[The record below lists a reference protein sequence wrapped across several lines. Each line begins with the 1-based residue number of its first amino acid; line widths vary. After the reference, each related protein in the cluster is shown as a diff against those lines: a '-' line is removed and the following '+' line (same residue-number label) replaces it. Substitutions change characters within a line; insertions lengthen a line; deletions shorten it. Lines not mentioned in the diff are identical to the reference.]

1 MKKVIKVEA
10 SNSIILLVAMFG
22 FSLQSK
28 ESLRFQYTMEQGFD
42 TSCGMSVV
50 ATALDRYWGVPTDEV
65 ELIESTLGAKLE
77 DGDYTVSLA
86 DMAVAFESRGVA
98 ARAFKLD
105 WEGLEGLVAKGY
117 APLVVHYAKPEK
129 HFALILGF
137 KDDRVIT
144 VDPARG
150 LESLSREAFEAR
162 YSGAAMALAS
172 KTLAPDA
179 ARLTEAV
186 VIAGSK
192 HARLEESAARTARM
206 SGRSW

>member
-1 MKKVIKVEA
+1 MF
-10 SNSIILLVAMFG
+10 STFIILEIIT
-22 FSLQSK
+22 K
-28 ESLRFQYTMEQGFD
+28 ESLRFQYTMEQGYD

-65 ELIESTLGAKLE
+65 ELIESALGAKLE

-105 WEGLEGLVAKGY
+105 WEGLAGLIGKGY

-129 HFALILGF
+129 HFALLLGF
-137 KDDRVIT
+137 KDGRAIT

-172 KTLAPDA
+172 KTLAPDT
-179 ARLTEAV
+179 ARLTDAV
-186 VIAGSK
+186 AKAGDK
-192 HARLEESAARTARM
+192 HSRIEESAARIARM